1 MDLCLLQVHAHP
13 DDEASKAAATAA
25 RYAAEGVRTVLVT
38 CTGGEA
44 GEILNPA
51 LDTPEVRANL
61 PAVRMREL
69 EEAVA
74 ALKYSATH
82 LLGYRDSGMPGT
94 EANADPRNFWN
105 APVEEATE
113 RLVRIIREERPQVI
127 VAYSDDQETYPHP
140 DHLRVHDIAILAF
153 DAAGD
158 PARFPD
164 AGEPF
169 APLKLYY
176 CGFTMRAL
184 KAAHAALLA
193 SGRESPY
200 EEWLEKRKDTD
211 HRFTTRID
219 VGGYLAARA
228 QALAAHATQC
238 PPDSF
243 WFTLTPDEM
252 REIYPWEEFIRARSR
267 VPVPEGET
275 ETDLF
280 HGIRG

>member
-1 MDLCLLQVHAHP
+1 MDLCLMQVHAHP

-44 GEILNPA
+44 GDILNPA
-51 LDTPEVRANL
+51 LDTPEVRADL
-61 PAVRMREL
+61 ATVRLREL
-69 EEAVA
+69 ESSAA
-74 ALKYSATH
+74 ALKYSQTY
-82 LLGYRDSGMPGT
+82 LLGYRDSGMPDSD
-94 EANADPRNFWN
+94 ANRDPANFWN
-105 APVEEATE
+105 APLEESTGK
-113 RLVRIIREERPQVI
+113 LVAIIRAERPQVI
-127 VAYSDDQETYPHP
+127 VAYSDDQESYPHP
-140 DHLRVHDIAILAF
+140 DHLRVHDIAIGAF

-158 PARFPD
+158 PARYPE
-164 AGEPF
+164 AGDPWQ
-169 APLKLYY
+169 PSKLYY
-176 CGFTMRAL
+176 CGFTTRGL
-184 KAAHAALLA
+184 KAAHAALIA

-200 EEWLEKRKDTD
+200 EEWLATRKDSD

-219 VGGYLAARA
+219 VAEHLAARA

-267 VPVPEGET
+267 VAVIEDDI

-280 HGIRG
+280 AGIR

>member
-51 LDTPEVRANL
+51 LDTPEVRADL
-61 PAVRMREL
+61 AAVRLREL
-69 EEAVA
+69 EESIA
-74 ALKYSATH
+74 ALKYSAWH
-82 LLGYRDSGMPGT
+82 LLGYRDSGMPDS
-94 EANADPRNFWN
+94 EANRDPRNFWN
-105 APVEEATE
+105 APLEESTE
-113 RLVRIIREERPQVI
+113 KLVRIIRAERPQVI
-127 VAYSDDQETYPHP
+127 VAYSDDQESYPHP
-140 DHLRVHDIAILAF
+140 DHLRVHDISILAF
-153 DAAGD
+153 EASGD

-164 AGEPF
+164 AGEPW

-184 KAAHAALLA
+184 NAAHAALVA

-200 EEWLEKRKDTD
+200 EEWLAKRKDTD

-219 VGGYLAARA
+219 VGEHLAARA

-243 WFTLTPDEM
+243 WFVLSPEEM
-252 REIYPWEEFIRARSR
+252 REIYPYEEFIRARSR
-267 VPVPEGET
+267 VAVPDHEI

-280 HGIRG
+280 AGIR